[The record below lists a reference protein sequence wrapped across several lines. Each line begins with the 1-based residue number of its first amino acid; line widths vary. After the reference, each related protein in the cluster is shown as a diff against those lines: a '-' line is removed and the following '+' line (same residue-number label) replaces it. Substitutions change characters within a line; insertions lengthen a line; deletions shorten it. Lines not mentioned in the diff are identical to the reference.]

1 MYNNF
6 TVFFG
11 CTILQFYRILQL
23 WNLFL
28 MIDRWLTFCCF
39 VLATPTHH
47 HGRSCLRL
55 RVYVCCSTGID
66 LYPSI
71 HQLII
76 SSIDLFYF
84 SVSWSTCQPIYE
96 VHSVR
101 FSLTL
106 LSVFLRIKSICLR
119 RKHTLSLSFPTRFH
133 ILMLLFGTTVIPNW
147 ELLEKIEILLC

>member
-1 MYNNF
+1 M
-6 TVFFG
+6 T
-11 CTILQFYRILQL
+11 
-23 WNLFL
+23 
-28 MIDRWLTFCCF
+28 DRLLTFCCF

-55 RVYVCCSTGID
+55 RVFVCCSSGID
-66 LYPSI
+66 LYPSVCPSI
-71 HQLII
+71 HHSII
-76 SSIDLFYF
+76 NPSINSSFHPSIQPFYF
-84 SVSWSTCQPIYE
+84 SVNWSTCQPIYE
-96 VHSVR
+96 VHSVC

-147 ELLEKIEILLC
+147 GLLEKIEILLC